1 MKFKGHTFTGIDQF
15 INEDN
20 DKKLKGA
27 WKNSLG
33 HQIASTQLPEYD
45 VVRQNLTILFTK
57 HFAK

>member
-1 MKFKGHTFTGIDQF
+1 MNDTHTSIDQF
-15 INEDN
+15 INEDS

-33 HQIASTQLPEYD
+33 HQIAAAQLPEYD
-45 VVRQNLTILFTK
+45 AVRQNLTILFTK